1 MKTLKFI
8 IKNRRALPAAFIIL
22 LAACSSDEEGTAP
35 AVKELTEAV
44 YASGNVYPRNEYKL
58 YAQGDGVL
66 VQQLVNEGDSV
77 GKNQL
82 LFVLESNSTDARSQ
96 AATNIYRQS
105 EANLSENSPVLNE
118 LEAQVRNA
126 RTRLENDSVT
136 YFRLKGLFENNATSK
151 AEFERAELAYRT
163 SRNDL
168 AARQQALKRT
178 RNQLYVD
185 LQNAR
190 SQYRVATED
199 AGNYRLRSFTPG
211 KVYEIYKEP
220 GELVKRTEAV
230 ALIGSGTRAYVQM
243 AVDENDFTR
252 VQVGQKVLI
261 KVDAFDAKVYEAR
274 VAKIYPKLNKL
285 DQTFRVD
292 ADFVGDAPDG
302 YYGLT
307 VEANVIISQNPQALT
322 IPKSY
327 VLGGDSVWVKQDGD
341 KKKIK
346 ITTGAENLDLVEVKG
361 GLTKESLVLK
371 P

>member
-1 MKTLKFI
+1 
-8 IKNRRALPAAFIIL
+8 
-22 LAACSSDEEGTAP
+22 
-35 AVKELTEAV
+35 
-44 YASGNVYPRNEYKL
+44 VYPRNEYKL

-77 GKNQL
+77 GSNQL
-82 LFVLESNSTDARSQ
+82 LFVLESNATDARSQ

-105 EANLSENSPVLNE
+105 EANLSESSPVLNE

-126 RTRLENDSVT
+126 RTRLENDSTT
-136 YFRLKGLFENNATSK
+136 YFRLKGLYEQNATSK

-190 SQYRVATED
+190 SQYRVAAED
-199 AGNYRLRSFTPG
+199 AGNYRLRSYTPG

-220 GELVKRTEAV
+220 GELVKRTEPV

-307 VEANVIISQNPQALT
+307 VEANIIISQNPQALT

-346 ITTGAENLDLVEVKG
+346 IQTGAENLDLVEVKG